1 MWILRGENAA
11 DPSVQNV
18 QRDWEIAPHATP
30 DCHLDIA
37 LEGNSILFWNFLT
50 AKRGR
55 SVCSIK
61 WANVII
67 DGIIIQ
73 MFDMFNKEEMI
84 NE

>member
-1 MWILRGENAA
+1 MRQIA
-11 DPSVQNV
+11 SVQNV
-18 QRDWEIAPHATP
+18 QHDWEIAPHATP

-61 WANVII
+61 WANAYVII

-73 MFDMFNKEEMI
+73 MFDIFKNFLQSI
-84 NE
+84 R